1 MKYKKLL
8 IFITSLIFVTALIFS
23 SVFLFRIAEINLTVN
38 SLRGSNE
45 NVNGVVSTYMKS
57 YEGKSIVLS
66 SKKKIK
72 LELEGLSKY
81 VKVISVEKVFP
92 NKLNVE
98 VEERLETYAL
108 EYQNAYYIF
117 DEDLKLLDK
126 KQENL
131 NNINYMPNIEL
142 ILNLSDY
149 NEKSFLNEKS
159 LNFYDSETQNCFE
172 IIKQKVLDRRENIK
186 SITVNVRTDGK
197 INKYLVLTMTEGL
210 EIQIDKSNERLEDKL
225 NKLFEYYDQS
235 ENKGDTVKRYVTLK
249 DNGEIVVI

>member
-45 NVNGVVSTYMKS
+45 NVNGIVSTYMEA

-72 LELEGLSKY
+72 SELEGLSKY
-81 VKVISVEKVFP
+81 VKVVNIKKVFP
-92 NKLNVE
+92 NKLSVE

-149 NEKSFLNEKS
+149 NESSFLNEKS
-159 LNFYDSETQNCFE
+159 LDFYDIETQNYFE

-197 INKYLVLTMTEGL
+197 LNKYLVLTMTEGL